1 MEKKKITAME
11 NISQVKE
18 LFDMVYQWGR
28 VGIVVDFRS
37 PAFQKAVKE
46 IKNSQYICP
55 TDISRVSESGDEC
68 PICGII
74 VD

>member
-1 MEKKKITAME
+1 ME

-37 PAFQKAVKE
+37 PAFQKVIKK
-46 IKNSQYICP
+46 IKNSQYLCP
-55 TDISRVSESGDEC
+55 IDIHSAPEPGEEC
-68 PICGII
+68 PICGIV